1 MGLALQWVSSRC
13 GLLCC
18 GSRLVVWLALPWGSP
33 CSGSRPTVICNG
45 FGGSG
50 CVSGFDLR
58 WPFGGLGCV
67 SCLLGR
73 VYFVNFLCDLLW
85 IVWIFL
91 WVVDGWVMG
100 L

>member
-13 GLLCC
+13 GLLCR

-33 CSGSRPTVICNG
+33 CSGSRPAVICNG

-58 WPFGGLGCV
+58 WPFGGSGCV
-67 SCLLGR
+67 SCLFGC
-73 VYFVNFLCDLLW
+73 VYFVNFLCEVD
-85 IVWIFL
+85 FL
-91 WVVDGWVMG
+91 VGC
-100 L
+100 